1 MFCPECGTWNRGS
14 AASCS
19 RCSSTL
25 PELSGGNTE
34 KPDEEIS
41 RLRQVTGSRYR
52 VMRRLGSGGMASVFL
67 AEHAQLGRRVVLKVL
82 HGHLA
87 KDAEMLERFRRE
99 ARAASQLVHPNI
111 VPITDSGEGEG
122 VLYTVMPYMPGGSFA
137 DRIWEGARPP
147 LEVATVVTQAATA
160 LDYAHRRGI
169 VHRDVKPDNVL
180 FDEDGHALVTDFGI
194 AEARSEGR
202 LTASG
207 RAMGTPHYMSPEQ
220 AMGKLVDGRSDVYS
234 LGIVMYEGLVGF
246 PPFDGPDAFAVG
258 YKQVHEA
265 PVPLTQIHSEIPGE
279 IADIVMKCLQKPA
292 VSRFARANDLADALI
307 AFLARHGATSDALRA
322 AVIARAASS
331 TPAGRTSGPSG
342 GISSGGGGQGGGGG
356 GFRPPR

>member
-1 MFCPECGTWNRGS
+1 MFCPDCGTWNRSS

-19 RCSSTL
+19 KCNATL
-25 PELSGGNTE
+25 PEVEGATAE

-41 RLRQVTGSRYR
+41 QLRHVTGSRYR
-52 VMRRLGSGGMASVFL
+52 VLRRLGGGGMASVYL
-67 AEHAQLGRRVVLKVL
+67 AEHTQLDKPVVLKVL
-82 HGHLA
+82 HAHLS
-87 KDAEMLERFRRE
+87 KDPEMLERFRRE

-111 VPITDSGEGEG
+111 VPIIDAGGGDLMTF
-122 VLYTVMPYMPGGSFA
+122 TVMPYMPGGSFA
-137 DRIWEGARPP
+137 ERIAQGPRPAA
-147 LEVATVVTQAATA
+147 EVASIVAQAATA

-194 AEARSEGR
+194 AETRSQGR

-265 PVPLTQIHSEIPGE
+265 PVAPQSVNSEIPSAMNE
-279 IADIVMKCLQKPA
+279 IVMKCLAKSPA
-292 VSRFARANDLADALI
+292 DRYARANDLADALI
-307 AFLARHGATSDALRA
+307 VLLGSLEDSTGELRMASVARNAT
-322 AVIARAASS
+322 
-331 TPAGRTSGPSG
+331 P
-342 GISSGGGGQGGGGG
+342 
-356 GFRPPR
+356 